1 MELNNKI
8 INIFLTGGGYKGA
21 FQSGFLFKL
30 GEWLETHQK
39 YQIGKVYGSSI
50 GAINGS
56 IFLNNRQHLRDF
68 WNSIKSYKSMM
79 SFWCNIPIIGRL
91 ISIIYG
97 FFKKCGLI
105 NPIKFYNLIRLYC
118 SHNNNKLVVCATNLT
133 QNKIDFIDS
142 SNHNN
147 KIVDYIIASS
157 SLWMFSPPIKINN
170 NMYADGGILKYL
182 PINEGIMESVMDD
195 INVVVSCAKKLDF
208 NDISYENTNLLFYLD
223 KIIHM
228 MCDLTY
234 ENDLDKIIKLK
245 NFKCYIINQKLL
257 ENISMITFEQTNI
270 RSFWDDGIIKAEEFI
285 RELELA
291 E

>member
-79 SFWCNIPIIGRL
+79 SFWCNIPIIGKL

-97 FFKKCGLI
+97 FFFKCCLI
-105 NPIKFYNLIRLYC
+105 NPAKFYNLIRTYC
-118 SHNNNKLVVCATNLT
+118 SHNNNNKLVICATNLT
-133 QNKIDFIDS
+133 QNKIDFVNFTS
-142 SNHNN
+142 AQRGCSN
-147 KIVDYIIASS
+147 IIDYIIASS
-157 SLWMFSPPIKINN
+157 SLWMYSPPIKINN

-182 PINEGIMESVMDD
+182 PINDD
-195 INVVVSCAKKLDF
+195 IINDVKEEINVIISCAKKPDL
-208 NDISYENTNLLFYLD
+208 NDTSYEKTNLLFYLD

-234 ENDLDKIIKLK
+234 ENDMKNIQKLK
-245 NFKCYIINQKLL
+245 NFRCYIINQKLL
-257 ENISMITFEQTNI
+257 ENISMLTFDENNI
-270 RSFWDDGIIKAEEFI
+270 RSLWDDGIVQAQNFI
-285 RELELA
+285 EAL
-291 E
+291 